1 MIWHFLQKT
10 IHLST
15 HIYTKI
21 SFSPADFK
29 NTFKTLSK
37 TLSKTESHL
46 FNFTTIL
53 KLYIHMATIDKIM
66 VDRQIIWKFFSQ
78 YIHIW

>member
-37 TLSKTESHL
+37 TESHL

-66 VDRQIIWKFFSQ
+66 VDRQIIWNFFSQ
-78 YIHIW
+78 YIHI